1 MSTSNKNVEPLAD
14 TNNDDGD
21 DATETA
27 TGLTISAEEA
37 QFLKAN
43 EVAAAA
49 ATIDITDFSE
59 IVSATNQP
67 VFVDFSSIQIDTS
80 DVSAFSHRQTW
91 YLSKNSKNYDI

>member
-1 MSTSNKNVEPLAD
+1 MSTSDKNVEPLAD
-14 TNNDDGD
+14 TNDDGD
-21 DATETA
+21 DVTEAETA

-59 IVSATNQP
+59 IVSDTNQP

-91 YLSKNSKNYDI
+91 YLSNGFFWNS